1 MGIIGL
7 ETFITNVHKNLNG
20 DFSHPSSPFKLVP
33 LRNIKLVIDG
43 NQLPY
48 LICSQMQSN
57 HFGGNYDQL
66 YEVIKSALTQLMPYI
81 EMIVFDGSKEDK
93 EKATKRFSQR
103 ILYMSKS
110 QSKKK
115 SDEAKRKPPFFLR
128 MILFKVIRELNI
140 KHCMTSG
147 MADHAVACYAN
158 GVGNGSSE
166 KFSVYSRDS
175 YFFAYNLEK
184 GKKKF
189 FGSKLL
195 CCVCI

>member
-7 ETFITNVHKNLNG
+7 ETFINNLHKNLNG
-20 DFSHPSSPFKLVP
+20 DYSHPSSPFKLVP

-43 NQLPY
+43 NLLPY
-48 LICSQMQSN
+48 LFCSQMRTN

-66 YEVIKSALTQLMPYI
+66 YEVIKTTLTQFMPYI

-93 EKATKRFSQR
+93 QKATKRFSQR
-103 ILYMSKS
+103 ILYMAKS

-115 SDEAKRKPPFFLR
+115 IDVAKNKPPLFLR
-128 MILFKVIRELNI
+128 MILFKVIRELKI

-147 MADHAVACYAN
+147 MADHTVACYAN
-158 GVGNGSSE
+158 GIGNCSGE
-166 KFSVYSRDS
+166 KFSVYSSDS

-184 GKKKF
+184 GKIKLFLFFKF
-189 FGSKLL
+189 
-195 CCVCI
+195 